1 MQSGAVI
8 TFTILFILGGSALG
22 AKASEAT
29 QPTAANPPTI
39 QNSTVVTRALK
50 KCAVCHGK
58 NLHGKKTTP
67 AIAGLREALI
77 LRALEKPPRP
87 MKPIA
92 RGLTPAQKRA
102 VASAV
107 NKLPKPTPVPTA
119 PPK

>member
-1 MQSGAVI
+1 MQSGAVV
-8 TFTILFILGGSALG
+8 TLTILFILGGSVSG
-22 AKASEAT
+22 AKTSEAT
-29 QPTAANPPTI
+29 QPTTANPLTME
-39 QNSTVVTRALK
+39 NSTVVTRALK

-77 LRALEKPPRP
+77 LKTLEKPPRP

-92 RGLTPAQKRA
+92 RGLTPAEKKA
-102 VASAV
+102 VAAAV
-107 NKLPKPTPVPTA
+107 NKLPKPTT